1 MIKHWGKIHTYIA
14 VGLFVAILVIYGI
27 SYLNVIKPLNAEMD
41 SLAKEVSIYDKQL
54 DKLTN
59 EEETDVSAD
68 LSEVSRKVP
77 NSKSINNVLI
87 ELQEI
92 ATRADVSI
100 DYIGADEEL
109 TVQTDEKEESSVL
122 DESSY
127 TLDAT
132 ATNLGEIDTFL
143 DGVTNSNRLIRI
155 DTINLQHS
163 ESDVYLTITFTAF
176 HAG

>member
-14 VGLFVAILVIYGI
+14 VGLFAAILVIYGI

-41 SLAKEVSIYDKQL
+41 SLAKEVSMYEKQL

-59 EEETDVSAD
+59 EEEADVSAD
-68 LSEVSRKVP
+68 LSEVARKVP
-77 NSKSINNVLI
+77 NSKSVNIVLT

-92 ATRADVSI
+92 AAHADVSI
-100 DYIGADEEL
+100 DYIGAGGEINVVTGEE
-109 TVQTDEKEESSVL
+109 VDNPII
-122 DESSY
+122 DESIY

-132 ATNLGEIDTFL
+132 ATNLGAINSFI
-143 DGVTNSNRLIRI
+143 DGVITSNRLIRI
-155 DTINLQHS
+155 DTMNIQHAKT
-163 ESDVYLTITFTAF
+163 DVYLTITFTAF